1 MPAPDETPEAIPA
14 ATVVLLRDGA
24 GGLETLMLHR
34 DSQVAFG
41 GMWVFPGGRI
51 DAGDIAD
58 DGDEA
63 AARRAAAREAVEECG
78 LAVEPDDLVPLSF
91 WLPPPVAPRRYAT
104 WFFVG
109 RAGEGEVLV
118 DEGEIR
124 DHQWLQPGDVLDLR
138 DAGEVDLVPPTWM
151 TLHDL
156 TEVADVEAAL
166 ALAASRDPLPRYAT
180 RWLNV
185 EGGGLALWAGDAGYE
200 SGDHLAE
207 GPRHRLWMTGE
218 RWRLERTTGP

>member
-1 MPAPDETPEAIPA
+1 MAAPDETPEAIPA
-14 ATVVLLRDGA
+14 ATVVLLRDA
-24 GGLETLMLHR
+24 PDGLETLMLHR

-51 DAGDIAD
+51 DPGDASD

-63 AARRAAAREAVEECG
+63 AARRAAAREALEECG
-78 LAVEPDDLVPLSF
+78 LAVRPDDLVPLSF
-91 WLPPPVAPRRYAT
+91 WMPPVVAPRRYAT

-109 RAGEGEVLV
+109 RAADGEVLV
-118 DEGEIR
+118 DDGEIR
-124 DHQWLQPGDVLDLR
+124 DHQWLRPGHVLDLR
-138 DAGEVDLVPPTWM
+138 DAGDVDLVPPTWV

-156 TEVADVEAAL
+156 AELPDVDAVL
-166 ALAASRDPLPRYAT
+166 ALAASRDPLPRYET
-180 RWLNV
+180 RWVNLAD
-185 EGGGLALWAGDAGYE
+185 GGLALWTGDAGYE